1 MKNLTGIDIKIKR
14 KTLFSLEPFA
24 SSYKPSECLSNA
36 QLHMV
41 REFNSDIAKNKVLF
55 EEVPCL
61 CGCLEF
67 ELIASVD
74 RYAVLQKTVI
84 CSNCGLIQS
93 NPRMTR
99 EQFRDFYSSDLY
111 RRCYEGEGYILA
123 FGNKKY
129 TDSSVIHIFEEVNKA
144 RNISSGVTVIELG
157 AGGGWNLLP
166 FMKAGAIV
174 RGLEY
179 SPSLVELGRKH
190 GIDMAQ
196 GDVSGITGTYDVVI
210 LNHVLEHL
218 PDPVG
223 SLKDIAKHM
232 HDGSIIYIGVPN
244 IMNFGIS
251 QLQGAHTY
259 YFTPWTLEYFC
270 SQAGLRLIMNGPS
283 QKEHMFA
290 IFKKGAPALSNGLKR
305 HYLKMRLHFRI
316 IRLKYLIK
324 AVLSKI
330 GLYR

>member
-1 MKNLTGIDIKIKR
+1 MNTLR
-14 KTLFSLEPFA
+14 KTLFPFEPFT
-24 SSYKPSECLSNA
+24 SSPKPAAPMTEV
-36 QLHMV
+36 QLALV
-41 REFNSDIAKNKVLF
+41 REFNRNIVNNKVAF

-67 ELIASVD
+67 DLIASVD
-74 RYAVLQKTVI
+74 RYAMLQQTVM
-84 CSNCGLIQS
+84 CTNCGLIQS
-93 NPRMTR
+93 NPRMTKAQSR
-99 EQFRDFYSSDLY
+99 NFYSSDLY
-111 RRCYEGEGYILA
+111 RRCYEGDDYIRV
-123 FGNKKY
+123 FEDRKY
-129 TDSSVIHIFEEVNKA
+129 ADKAVIHIFEAVAKA
-144 RNISSGVTVIELG
+144 RKITPGTTVVELG

-190 GIDMAQ
+190 VIDMVQ
-196 GDVSGITGTYDVVI
+196 GDVSRITGIYDVVI

-232 HDGSIIYIGVPN
+232 HDGSIMYIGVPN
-244 IMNFGIS
+244 IMNFS
-251 QLQGAHTY
+251 MLQLQGAHTY

-270 SQAGLRLIMNGPS
+270 SKGGLRLIMKGPA
-283 QKEHMFA
+283 QTEHMFG
-290 IFKKGAPALSNGLKR
+290 IFKKGAPVKSNGLKR
-305 HYLKMRLHFRI
+305 HYLKMRSHFRI
-316 IRLKYLIK
+316 IKMKYRVK
-324 AVLSKI
+324 AILSKM

>member
-1 MKNLTGIDIKIKR
+1 MKNLTGINMKIKGR
-14 KTLFSLEPFA
+14 TLFSLEPFA
-24 SSYKPSECLSNA
+24 SLSKPLQRISDA
-36 QLHMV
+36 QLNLV
-41 REFNSDIAKNKVLF
+41 KEFNSNIAKNKVLF

-74 RYAVLQKTVI
+74 RYTILQKTVI
-84 CSNCGLIQS
+84 CTNCGLIQS

-99 EQFRDFYSSDLY
+99 DQYRDFYSSDLY
-111 RRCYEGEGYILA
+111 RRCYEGEDYIQTL
-123 FGNKKY
+123 GNRKY
-129 TDSSVIHIFEEVNKA
+129 EDSSVIHIFEAVDKV
-144 RNISSGVTVIELG
+144 RKITPGITVVELG

-196 GDVSGITGTYDVVI
+196 GDVSGITGVYDVVI

-223 SLKDIAKHM
+223 SLKNIAKHM

-244 IMNFGIS
+244 IMNFSMS

-270 SQAGLRLIMNGPS
+270 SQAGLRLIMKGPS
-283 QKEHMFA
+283 QTEHMFG
-290 IFKKGAPALSNGLKR
+290 IFKKGTPVKSNGLKR
-305 HYLKMRLHFRI
+305 HYLKMQSHFRI
-316 IRLKYLIK
+316 IKLKYRVK
-324 AVLSKI
+324 AILSKL

>member
-1 MKNLTGIDIKIKR
+1 MRNLTGINMKIR
-14 KTLFSLEPFA
+14 DRTLFSLEPFA
-24 SSYKPSECLSNA
+24 SLSKPLQRISDA
-36 QLHMV
+36 QLNLV
-41 REFNSDIAKNKVLF
+41 KEFNSNIAKNKVVF

-74 RYAVLQKTVI
+74 RYAILQKTVI
-84 CSNCGLIQS
+84 CTNCGLIQS

-99 EQFRDFYSSDLY
+99 GQYSDFYSSDLY
-111 RRCYEGEGYILA
+111 RRCYEGEDYIQTL
-123 FGNKKY
+123 GNRKY
-129 TDSSVIHIFEEVNKA
+129 EDSSVIHIFEEVDKV
-144 RNISSGVTVIELG
+144 RKILSGVTVIELG

-196 GDVSGITGTYDVVI
+196 GDVSGITGIYDVVI

-223 SLKDIAKHM
+223 SLKNIAKHM

-244 IMNFGIS
+244 IMNFSMS
-251 QLQGAHTY
+251 QLQSAHTY
-259 YFTPWTLEYFC
+259 YFTPWTFEYFC
-270 SQAGLRLIMNGPS
+270 SQAGLMLIKKGPA
-283 QKEHMFA
+283 QGTHMFG
-290 IFKKGAPALSNGLKR
+290 IFKKGVSVNVKGPKK
-305 HYLKMRLHFRI
+305 HYLKMWFYLRI
-316 IRLKYLIK
+316 IGLKYRLKAFLCK
-324 AVLSKI
+324 L